1 MRFEIVLMN
10 EVNVHL
16 LGGDVYSV
24 YSVYSVYN
32 VHLLGGDDSLEKER
46 GEVSLEKVLFRGE
59 ESLSDRL
66 DLEISMESRREE
78 EDDMED
84 SSWSRTGCKM

>member
-10 EVNVHL
+10 DVNVHL
-16 LGGDVYSV
+16 LGGDV

-46 GEVSLEKVLFRGE
+46 GEVSLENVLFRGE
-59 ESLSDRL
+59 ESRSDRL

-78 EDDMED
+78 EDDIED
-84 SSWSRTGCKM
+84 SSWTRTGCGM